1 MEKGYNVIQ
10 ASELLGVK
18 SRTIREW
25 IYNGTIKAQKL
36 AGTRRW
42 IIMESEIKRM
52 QNNENTTTEY
62 SE

>member
-1 MEKGYNVIQ
+1 MEKGYSVIQ

-18 SRTIREW
+18 SRTIRGW
-25 IYNGTIKAQKL
+25 IYDGKIQAQKIT
-36 AGTRRW
+36 GTRRW

>member
-10 ASELLGVK
+10 ASELLCVK
-18 SRTIREW
+18 PRTVRDW
-25 IYNGTIKAQKL
+25 IHNGTINAQKL
-36 AGTRRW
+36 TGTRRW

-52 QNNENTTTEY
+52 RNENKDTEY